1 MMPVWKGNSNTKR
14 SFTIPPPP
22 KNKIIIIIIIKTT
35 KTNKTRKKKKTKR
48 KTKQKLRKVIFF
60 FSQVFE
66 RLVYSFIVF
75 LAKKEF
81 KNSTQSHIITLI
93 GYGIEHYWS

>member
-35 KTNKTRKKKKTKR
+35 KTNKTRKKKKNKKEN
-48 KTKQKLRKVIFF
+48 KTKTKKSDFF

>member
-1 MMPVWKGNSNTKR
+1 MPVWKGNSNTKR

-60 FSQVFE
+60 LTSFRAFSLF
-66 RLVYSFIVF
+66 LYSI
-75 LAKKEF
+75 LGKK
-81 KNSTQSHIITLI
+81 
-93 GYGIEHYWS
+93 GV